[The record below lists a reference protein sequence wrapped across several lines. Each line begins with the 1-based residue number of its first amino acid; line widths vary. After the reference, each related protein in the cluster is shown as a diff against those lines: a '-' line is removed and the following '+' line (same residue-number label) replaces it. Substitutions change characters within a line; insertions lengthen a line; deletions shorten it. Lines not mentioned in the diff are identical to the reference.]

1 MADAPEQLYLDLM
14 SAIRDR
20 LDAIDKFASSAGG
33 DFARAEAAAF
43 QGRKVIEGIA
53 FACLVATE
61 KGLKHI
67 PRDAK
72 GHWNAESILKSLSS
86 KNINT
91 FPSPSIIRKPT
102 EEEHSRDNVNVVI
115 EGVPER
121 RISADD
127 LIEMYQRMHRWLHEL
142 NPYVA
147 KDRATFYSTKGQ
159 QLWSD
164 LSAIGR
170 FIERHFISIKG
181 IGFFCVLRDINDGQT
196 KVLPLQNETVPN
208 PSFHREFRR

>member
-1 MADAPEQLYLDLM
+1 MNNAPEQLYLDLM
-14 SAIRDR
+14 SAVRDR
-20 LDAIDKFASSAGG
+20 LDVIDKLASSAGG
-33 DFARAEAAAF
+33 DFSRAEAAAF
-43 QGRKVIEGIA
+43 QGRKVVEGIA

-86 KNINT
+86 KNIST
-91 FPSPSIIRKPT
+91 FPSPSIIRNPT
-102 EEEHSRDNVNVVI
+102 EEERSRDNVNVVI

-121 RISADD
+121 RIS
-127 LIEMYQRMHRWLHEL
+127 IEEFIAMYQRMHRWLHEL

-147 KDRATFYSTKGQ
+147 KDRATFYSANGPL
-159 QLWSD
+159 LWDD

-170 FIERHFISIKG
+170 FIERHFISING
-181 IGFFCVLRDINDGQT
+181 SGFFCVLCDINDGQT
-196 KVLPLQNETVPN
+196 KVLPLHKLQ
-208 PSFHREFRR
+208 

>member
-1 MADAPEQLYLDLM
+1 MSSAPEQLYLDLM
-14 SAIRDR
+14 SVVRDR
-20 LDAIDKFASSAGG
+20 LDTIDKLASSTGG

-43 QGRKVIEGIA
+43 QGRKVVEGIA

-61 KGLKHI
+61 KGLKLI

-72 GHWNAESILKSLSS
+72 GHWNAESIQKSLSS

-91 FPSPSIIRKPT
+91 FPSPSTIRNPT
-102 EEEHSRDNVNVVI
+102 EEERSRDNVNVVI

-121 RISADD
+121 RISTDEFIA
-127 LIEMYQRMHRWLHEL
+127 MYQRMHRWLHEL

-147 KDRATFYSTKGQ
+147 KDRATFYSNNGQ
-159 QLWSD
+159 QLWND

-181 IGFFCVLRDINDGQT
+181 SGFFCVLRDINDGQT
-196 KVLPLQNETVPN
+196 KVLPLQR
-208 PSFHREFRR
+208 SQ

>member
-1 MADAPEQLYLDLM
+1 MTNTPEQLCLDLM
-14 SAIRDR
+14 AAIRDR
-20 LDAIDKFASSAGG
+20 LDAIERLASSAGG

-72 GHWNAESILKSLSS
+72 GHWNAESILTSLSS

-91 FPSPSIIRKPT
+91 FPSPSIIRNPT
-102 EEEHSRDNVNVVI
+102 EEERSRDSVSVVI

-121 RISADD
+121 RISTQDFIA
-127 LIEMYQRMHRWLHEL
+127 MYQRMHRWLHEL

-147 KDRATFYSTKGQ
+147 KDRATFYSINGQ
-159 QLWSD
+159 QLWAD
-164 LSAIGR
+164 LSAIAR

-181 IGFFCVLRDINDGQT
+181 SGFFCVLRDVNDGQT
-196 KVLPLQNETVPN
+196 KILPLQKAQ
-208 PSFHREFRR
+208 